1 MPNVPKIRIHDVN
14 PFMQTIRNFLLGRKH
29 TLALRFQ
36 DALASRSPPPPVL
49 PDGPA
54 HKLNSNYYYSRD
66 ARREVSP
73 PEVIAPNPKQIESGE
88 KGETVKRITPGPIYR
103 WD

>member
-1 MPNVPKIRIHDVN
+1 MSKNIREVSPFLQKIRD
-14 PFMQTIRNFLLGRKH
+14 FLLGRHH

-36 DALASRSPPPPVL
+36 DEVATRSPPLPNL

-54 HKLNSNYYYSRD
+54 HRLSANYYYTRD
-66 ARREVSP
+66 ARRDVCP
-73 PEVIAPNPKQIESGE
+73 PELVAPEQKLLESVEGAVATKKPAKE
-88 KGETVKRITPGPIYR
+88 RTPGRVYH